1 MDFRKEGEK
10 NWKNRGFGL
19 LRQQRQDR
27 RQYRLICPCVPLCR
41 AGGVVAGKGSLERI
55 CPDFGQRKKEGI
67 GNQYLPKGTLPD
79 VKNTC
84 R

>member
-1 MDFRKEGEK
+1 M
-10 NWKNRGFGL
+10 
-19 LRQQRQDR
+19 LRQQGQDR

-41 AGGVVAGKGSLERI
+41 AGRELQGKAIWSEFAPILGKE
-55 CPDFGQRKKEGI
+55 KKEGI